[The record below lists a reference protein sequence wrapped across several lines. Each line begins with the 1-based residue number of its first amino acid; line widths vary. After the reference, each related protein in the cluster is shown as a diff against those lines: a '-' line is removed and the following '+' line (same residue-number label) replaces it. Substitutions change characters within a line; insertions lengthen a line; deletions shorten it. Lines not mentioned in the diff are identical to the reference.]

1 MTVPNDGLFISL
13 LIKKFK
19 KDKLKNVQRIM
30 NVIKVRQ
37 YVYAPLIAK
46 VALEYN
52 LNKNNL
58 HAELF
63 LY

>member
-30 NVIKVRQ
+30 NVIKVR
-37 YVYAPLIAK
+37 
-46 VALEYN
+46 
-52 LNKNNL
+52 
-58 HAELF
+58 
-63 LY
+63 